1 MGASGK
7 MAMCE
12 IVDLALHTREMV
24 PGRHQRSP
32 ASHNGLR
39 AVRQLRPGLLR
50 RRRRDNPKAF
60 PSPRSLR
67 SSLRPEPGG
76 GAFDQRG
83 QTVHGP
89 QTNIAGDVHGPV
101 FSGQFSG
108 PVSMGG
114 EAIDMRGS
122 TGAIYKPTG
131 PVRQH
136 FGDKIEIHGDG
147 NVIGSGSAAVLKGAN
162 MERFLKDLQSLRQA
176 LQDANL
182 DEETV
187 QAVDS
192 DLQIVQAQAGKE
204 RPNKTMIMSK
214 LRSASE
220 ILAAVEGSVGTI
232 ERVQAL
238 ASSLLSFAGRLFG

>member
-1 MGASGK
+1 MTSEARL
-7 MAMCE
+7 C
-12 IVDLALHTREMV
+12 T
-24 PGRHQRSP
+24 
-32 ASHNGLR
+32 
-39 AVRQLRPGLLR
+39 VRRPILW
-50 RRRRDNPKAF
+50 AAC
-60 PSPRSLR
+60 S
-67 SSLRPEPGG
+67 
-76 GAFDQRG
+76 
-83 QTVHGP
+83 
-89 QTNIAGDVHGPV
+89 GPV
-101 FSGQFSG
+101 LSGQFSG

-182 DEETV
+182 DDETV
-187 QAVDS
+187 QAVDA
-192 DLQIVQAQAGKE
+192 DLQTVQAQAGKE

-214 LRSASE
+214 LRSASGDPGGSGR
-220 ILAAVEGSVGTI
+220 IGWHDRASASFSFKPAQLCRKAV
-232 ERVQAL
+232 RL
-238 ASSLLSFAGRLFG
+238 DLSHSY